1 MKKVILFS
9 FIVLTTI
16 ISSAQ
21 TQQSAINEKN
31 QKSLLAVKYRLYP
44 TQNMW
49 TFIKLNT
56 RNGKMWQI
64 QFDVEDN
71 KRFETY
77 LNILPLVAKEREV
90 NDRFTLYPT
99 QNMWTFILLDQYN
112 GKTWQVQWSIEPENR
127 GVVPIE

>member
-21 TQQSAINEKN
+21 TQESAINEKN
-31 QKSLLAVKYRLYP
+31 QKSFLAVKYRLYP

-49 TFIKLNT
+49 TFVKLNT

-64 QFDVEDN
+64 QFDVEEN
-71 KRFETY
+71 NRFETY
-77 LNILPLVAKEREV
+77 LNILPLVAKEKEV

-127 GVVPIE
+127 GIVPIE